1 VLAVADIVAQ
11 CTQLEKI
18 SGTKETKERKQKQ
31 SRKKK
36 NNSVKNRKRSSNLN
50 NMPLPKFWTKGIHS
64 IEGNTTK
71 RVAVYSAP
79 TSSSHFF
86 LLWMHIPKNKRKT
99 HAQTKKKKNNI
110 NNFKNNKRTSEQN
123 HKYISRH

>member
-50 NMPLPKFWTKGIHS
+50 NMPLPKFWT
-64 IEGNTTK
+64 
-71 RVAVYSAP
+71 RC
-79 TSSSHFF
+79 SSLS
-86 LLWMHIPKNKRKT
+86 
-99 HAQTKKKKNNI
+99 
-110 NNFKNNKRTSEQN
+110 
-123 HKYISRH
+123 